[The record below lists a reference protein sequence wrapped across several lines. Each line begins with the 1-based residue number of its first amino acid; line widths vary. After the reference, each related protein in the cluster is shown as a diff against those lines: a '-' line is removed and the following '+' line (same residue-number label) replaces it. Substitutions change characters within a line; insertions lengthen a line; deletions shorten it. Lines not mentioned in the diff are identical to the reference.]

1 MWWLEASSVILII
14 GSCGVFIGG
23 LCYNMRHS
31 RCERISVCCGLF
43 ECERKIM
50 TLEEQEADATHNPP
64 PNNVEHNNPPAE
76 QHTQIGL
83 R

>member
-14 GSCGVFIGG
+14 ASCGGFIGA

-31 RCERISVCCGLF
+31 RCEEINCCCGLF
-43 ECERKIM
+43 SCKRKIM
-50 TLEEQEADATHNPP
+50 TLEEQEADSQHNPP
-64 PNNVEHNNPPAE
+64 PNHVEEQNPPE
-76 QHTQIGL
+76 PQRTSIGL

>member
-31 RCERISVCCGLF
+31 RCEHISLCCGLF

-50 TLEEQEADATHNPP
+50 SLEEQEADATHNPP
-64 PNNVEHNNPPAE
+64 PHNVEQNNSAE
-76 QHTQIGL
+76 QRTTIGL
-83 R
+83 N